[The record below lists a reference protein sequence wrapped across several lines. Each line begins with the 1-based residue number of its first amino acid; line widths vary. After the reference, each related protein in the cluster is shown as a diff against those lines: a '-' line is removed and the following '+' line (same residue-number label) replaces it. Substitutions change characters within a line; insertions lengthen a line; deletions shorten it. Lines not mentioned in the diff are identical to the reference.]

1 MMMKFT
7 LVLFGL
13 IYAVAA
19 SAAAGEITA
28 QSLAYKKP
36 PKLNLDNIN
45 KATEVLRDPSVAVEK
60 FQQGLGK
67 IKTQNQDGNGSGV
80 GNNLEPVEEIDDPTR
95 MSGTFRAALNK
106 RTFRT
111 ATSLKSTETP
121 PFPKVSLAAI
131 VYGKDEKG
139 YAMLHV
145 DERTVL
151 VRVGDKASFVDKGE
165 VIEVVVQK
173 INRSDVWLMVKPR
186 NEIIVLR

>member
-1 MMMKFT
+1 MMMKFMY
-7 LVLFGL
+7 VFFGL

-36 PKLNLDNIN
+36 PKLTLENID
-45 KATEVLRDPSVAVEK
+45 KATKVLRDPSVAVEK
-60 FQQGLGK
+60 FQEGLGRME
-67 IKTQNQDGNGSGV
+67 TPNQENVDTGIGG
-80 GNNLEPVEEIDDPTR
+80 GLEEVEEIDDPTR

-106 RTFRT
+106 RKFRT
-111 ATSLKSTETP
+111 ATTLKSTETP

-145 DERTVL
+145 DDRTVL

-173 INRSDVWLMVKPR
+173 INRSDVWLMVQPR